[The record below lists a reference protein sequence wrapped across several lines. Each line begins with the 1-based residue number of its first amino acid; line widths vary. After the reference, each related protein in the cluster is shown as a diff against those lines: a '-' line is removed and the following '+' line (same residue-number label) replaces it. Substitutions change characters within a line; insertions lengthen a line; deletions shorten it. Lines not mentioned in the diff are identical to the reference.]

1 MAVSVLIADDQQ
13 LVRAGFRSLLK
24 RDRGIAV
31 VGEASTG
38 DEAVRAAR
46 ATRPDVVLM
55 DIRMPGLDGITA
67 TRQIIADPRLP
78 DCRVVIL
85 TTFET
90 DEYVF
95 AALAAGA
102 SGFLTKEV
110 DPDELRTAVR
120 VVAAGEA
127 LLSPS
132 VTRRVVAQ
140 FAHRPVTGGD
150 GGARLAVLT
159 DRERDVLRLVAAGL
173 SNEDIA
179 RRLVISPLT
188 AKTHI
193 SRAITKLGVR
203 DRVQLVILAYETGL
217 VRPGS
222 NTGAPD
228 GTTGFDAAFDPPQ
241 P

>member
-1 MAVSVLIADDQQ
+1 MTVSVLLADDQH

-24 RDRGIAV
+24 RDREIV
-31 VGEASTG
+31 VAGEAATG

-46 ATRPDVVLM
+46 TLRPDVVLM
-55 DIRMPGLDGITA
+55 DIRMPGLDGIAA
-67 TRQIIADPRLP
+67 TRRIMADPELR
-78 DCRVVIL
+78 DCRVIIL

-102 SGFLTKEV
+102 SGFLTKEI
-110 DPDELRTAVR
+110 DPDGLRHAVR

-132 VTRRVVAQ
+132 VTRRVIKQ
-140 FAHRPVTGGD
+140 FAHRPAPAPA
-150 GGARLAVLT
+150 GGARLAALT
-159 DRERDVLRLVAAGL
+159 AREREVVGLVAAGL

-179 RRLVISPLT
+179 RELVISPLT

-193 SRAITKLGVR
+193 TRAIAKLGVR
-203 DRVQLVILAYETGL
+203 DRVQLVILAYAEGL
-217 VRPGS
+217 AGH
-222 NTGAPD
+222 
-228 GTTGFDAAFDPPQ
+228 
-241 P
+241 

>member
-1 MAVSVLIADDQQ
+1 MTISVLLADDQH
-13 LVRAGFRSLLK
+13 LVRAGFRSLLRRE
-24 RDRGIAV
+24 RDIAV
-31 VGEASTG
+31 VGEVSTG
-38 DEAVRAAR
+38 DEAVRTAR
-46 ATRPDVVLM
+46 EVRPDVVLM
-55 DIRMPGLDGITA
+55 DIRMPGLDGIEA
-67 TRQIIADPRLP
+67 TRRIVADPGLR

-110 DPDELRTAVR
+110 DPEGLRHAVR

-132 VTRRVVAQ
+132 VTRRVVTQ
-140 FAHRPVTGGD
+140 FAHRPSAAPAAGGD
-150 GGARLAVLT
+150 RLAVLT
-159 DRERDVLRLVAAGL
+159 AREREVVRLVATGM

-179 RRLVISPLT
+179 RELVISPLT

-193 SRAITKLGVR
+193 TRAIAKLGVR
-203 DRVQLVILAYETGL
+203 DRVQLVILAYEDGL
-217 VRPGS
+217 VGGNPQAGPG
-222 NTGAPD
+222 P
-228 GTTGFDAAFDPPQ
+228 AA
-241 P
+241 